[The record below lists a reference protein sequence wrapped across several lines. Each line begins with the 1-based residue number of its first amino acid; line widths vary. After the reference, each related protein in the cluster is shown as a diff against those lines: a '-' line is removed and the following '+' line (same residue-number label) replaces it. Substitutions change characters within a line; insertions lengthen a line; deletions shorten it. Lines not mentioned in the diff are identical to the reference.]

1 MDLDD
6 KQLKAYKI
14 ISERIKQ
21 IELQIDALE
30 KKIQSDYTEK
40 QLKIW
45 RELHADNRKA
55 MELFCGESVLIQ

>member
-1 MDLDD
+1 MDLDE
-6 KQLKAYKI
+6 KQLKGYKI

-30 KKIQSDYTEK
+30 KKIQNDYTIK

-45 RELHADNRKA
+45 RELHEDNRKA
-55 MELFCGESVLIQ
+55 MELFCGESILIQ